1 MISFNT
7 LPQTI
12 TAAIGAIALSTMF
25 VGASVG
31 PVHAAPAQTAPAS
44 ASAQVHA

>member
-1 MISFNT
+1 MINFTN

-12 TAAIGAIALSTMF
+12 TAAIGAILISAAF

-31 PVHAAPAQTAPAS
+31 PVHASPVQTAQ

>member
-1 MISFNT
+1 MISFNN

-12 TAAIGAIALSTMF
+12 TAAVGAIALSTMF
-25 VGASVG
+25 LSAAVG
-31 PVHAAPAQTAPAS
+31 PVHAAPTLTAQ